1 VLFHGA
7 VFVALRTTDEIRERA
22 LALASRLGPA
32 FVLVAAAWLG
42 WSLSIRGSALAT
54 GLAVVAAGG
63 AVAAVLAVPCGTG
76 ELAFLGTAT
85 TAVLVPP
92 FVFACIWPYVL
103 PGRGTPGLTVTDA
116 ASSPY
121 TLKVM
126 TVVALVM
133 TPIVIGYQAWTWWV
147 LRAG

>member
-1 VLFHGA
+1 
-7 VFVALRTTDEIRERA
+7 
-22 LALASRLGPA
+22 
-32 FVLVAAAWLG
+32 
-42 WSLSIRGSALAT
+42 
-54 GLAVVAAGG
+54 
-63 AVAAVLAVPCGTG
+63 VLAVRAGR
-76 ELAFLGTAT
+76 EKLAFLGTAT

-92 FVFACIWPYVL
+92 FVFACMWPYVL
-103 PGRGTPGLTVTDA
+103 PGRGTPGLTVADA

-147 LRAG
+147 LRDRLTRPPVTEDEVRDAVPAQATER